1 MKYFVTGATGFIGGR
16 LAKQLRDANHEVI
29 ALVRDPEKARH
40 LAAIGVQLAEGDVTD
55 KESMRAPM
63 TGVDGLFHVAGWY
76 KVGVRNTD
84 AGVQININGTRN
96 VLELMR
102 DLHIPKGVYTS
113 TLAVNSD
120 THGKMVDETYRYDG
134 PHLTEY
140 DRTKWAA
147 HRQVAEPLVKASLP
161 LVTVMPGMVYGP
173 GDTSDMRATFVQ
185 YLQGRLPMVPQR
197 FALCWA
203 HVDDIARG
211 HVLAMEKGRAGEDYI
226 IAGEPKTFVDVLKM
240 AEEITGIPAPRM
252 QAPPVMFKISA
263 ALVGLIEGIV
273 KLPAAYTSEGMRT
286 IAGTTY
292 WGDNSKARRELG
304 YNPRPLSEGLPDM
317 LRYEMAQ
324 LGMAPKV
331 AHGAG

>member
-40 LAAIGVQLAEGDVTD
+40 LAAMGVQLAKGDITD

-63 TGVDGLFHVAGWY
+63 TGVDGVFHVAGWY
-76 KVGVRNTD
+76 KVGLRNTD

-96 VLELMR
+96 VLDMMRELN
-102 DLHIPKGVYTS
+102 IAKGVYTS

-120 THGKMVDETYRYDG
+120 THGKMVDQTYRYNG

-147 HRQVAEPLVKASLP
+147 HRQVAEPMVKAGLP

-173 GDTSDMRATFVQ
+173 GDTSDMHSTWVQ
-185 YLQGRLPMVPQR
+185 YLQGRLPMVPQQ

-203 HVDDIARG
+203 HVDDIAHG
-211 HVLAMEKGRAGEDYI
+211 HVLAMEKGRTGEDYI
-226 IAGEPKTFVDVLKM
+226 IAGEPKSLVDVLKL
-240 AEEITGIPAPRM
+240 AEQITGIPAPRM
-252 QAPPVMFKISA
+252 QARPAMFKIGA
-263 ALVGLIEGIV
+263 RVMGLIEAVV
-273 KLPAAYTSEGMRT
+273 KVPTAYTSEGMRT

-304 YNPRPLSEGLPDM
+304 YNPRPLSEALSDM
-317 LRYEMAQ
+317 LLHEMKV
-324 LGMAPKV
+324 LGIQPKV
-331 AHGAG
+331 TLAG